1 MSNYFVNWLSACGAV
16 TACIFVTAPAHTHTH
31 LTALCPGLPGW
42 TGTRKVKP
50 IWILLKQETVSGSG
64 ISWAICKSALWSRE
78 IAVPAPHHS
87 VFYRLDALPAAQPTA
102 TKHWRQDIAY
112 GMYVNYF
119 VYIRLWLQHVCR
131 LLHCQAVSVGDVRRE
146 VTFCKKTGLPL
157 IGVVENMSGFVCPH
171 CSVSL
176 PNCQWICS
184 LLSSASNSQ
193 STWLISCHIVLLQF
207 SLFIVYFCTH
217 AHTTV

>member
-87 VFYRLDALPAAQPTA
+87 VFYGWVPFLPPSQQRQSTEGRISLTACMSITLCTLDCDYSMYVDYCIARLYLSVMFAERWHSVRRLDC
-102 TKHWRQDIAY
+102 H
-112 GMYVNYF
+112 
-119 VYIRLWLQHVCR
+119 
-131 LLHCQAVSVGDVRRE
+131 LLVS
-146 VTFCKKTGLPL
+146 
-157 IGVVENMSGFVCPH
+157 
-171 CSVSL
+171 
-176 PNCQWICS
+176 
-184 LLSSASNSQ
+184 
-193 STWLISCHIVLLQF
+193 
-207 SLFIVYFCTH
+207 
-217 AHTTV
+217 